1 MALLGRCTGTA
12 VKPQIIV
19 NAVAPIR
26 VCDIGGWTDTWYS
39 VHGAVFHIAIYP
51 YVEVQIHVVSREDVS
66 ERVVITAE
74 NYGERFEVDPERIT
88 YDQHPLIEAAL
99 DVMELPDDAAFRINI
114 YSEAPPGAA
123 TGTSAAVAVALL
135 GGLDHLTPGRLT
147 PHEIAYL
154 AHSLETE
161 KLGLQSGIQDQLCAA
176 YGGVNF
182 LEMPRFPHAIV
193 SNLHLPDP
201 VWWELEQ
208 RLAVVYIGTPHS
220 SSQIH
225 QQVISDLGED
235 AALNPH
241 LEEMRQL
248 ARQAKDA
255 ILQGDLASLGGVMS
269 RNTEQQRQLHP
280 SLVCEQADEII
291 AVGHDFHVLG
301 YKVNGAG
308 GDGGSVTLLCD
319 GNRARKR
326 QMLATLESS
335 GYRNLPLYISRRGLR
350 VW

>member
-39 VHGAVFHIAIYP
+39 IHGAVFHIAVYP

-147 PHEIAYL
+147 PHEVAYL

-225 QQVISDLGED
+225 QQVIADLGED
-235 AALNPH
+235 ASQNPH
-241 LEEMRQL
+241 LVEMRRL
-248 ARQAKDA
+248 AREAKNA
-255 ILQGDLASLGGVMS
+255 VLEGDLVALGDVMS

-291 AVGHDFHVLG
+291 AVGRDFGTLG
-301 YKVNGAG
+301 HKVNGAG
-308 GDGGSVTLLCD
+308 GDGGSLTLLCD
-319 GNRARKR
+319 GDRARKR
-326 QMLATLESS
+326 EMLAAFEAR
-335 GYRNLPLYISRRGLR
+335 GYRYLPLYISRRGLR

>member
-1 MALLGRCTGTA
+1 MNLPST
-12 VKPQIIV
+12 V

-26 VCDIGGWTDTWYS
+26 ICDIGGWTDTWYAGQ
-39 VHGAVFHIAIYP
+39 GAVFHIAVYP
-51 YVEVQIHVVSREDVS
+51 YVEVQVHAAPRVDRS
-66 ERVVITAE
+66 ERVMITAE
-74 NYGERFEVDPERIT
+74 NYGERFTVDPEKIS
-88 YDQHPLIEAAL
+88 YDQHPLLEAAI
-99 DVMELPDDAAFRINI
+99 DVMELPDNAAFTINI

-135 GGLDHLTPGRLT
+135 GALDHLTPGRLT
-147 PHEIAYL
+147 PHEVASL
-154 AHSLETE
+154 AHTLETE
-161 KLGLQSGIQDQLCAA
+161 KLGLESGIQDQLCSA

-182 LEMPRFPHAIV
+182 LEMQRFPHSTV
-193 SNLHLPDP
+193 SNLRLPDH

-225 QQVISDLGED
+225 QQVIADLGD
-235 AALNPH
+235 DPSQNP
-241 LEEMRQL
+241 QL
-248 ARQAKDA
+248 AAMRRLAREAKDA
-255 ILQGDLASLGGVMS
+255 VLQGDLAALGDVMS

-291 AVGHDFHVLG
+291 SVGREFDIVG

-308 GDGGSVTLLCD
+308 GDGGSLTLLCD
-319 GNRARKR
+319 GDRAKKR
-326 QMLATLESS
+326 QMLAALGRV
-335 GYRNLPLYISRRGLR
+335 GYPHLPIYMSRRGLR

>member
-1 MALLGRCTGTA
+1 M
-12 VKPQIIV
+12 KPQTVV

-39 VHGAVFHIAIYP
+39 VHGAVFHIAVYP
-51 YVEVQIHVVSREDVS
+51 YVEVQIHVVSREDAS

-182 LEMPRFPHAIV
+182 LEMPRFPHATV

-291 AVGHDFHVLG
+291 AVGHDFDVLG

-319 GNRARKR
+319 GDRARKR

>member
-12 VKPQIIV
+12 VNPPTIV

-39 VHGAVFHIAIYP
+39 VHGAVFHIAVYP
-51 YVEVQIHVVSREDVS
+51 YVEVQIHVVSREDAS

-147 PHEIAYL
+147 PHEVAYL

-182 LEMPRFPHAIV
+182 LEMPRFPHATV

-291 AVGHDFHVLG
+291 AVGHDFDVLG

-319 GNRARKR
+319 GDRARKR

>member
-1 MALLGRCTGTA
+1 MNLPST
-12 VKPQIIV
+12 V

-26 VCDIGGWTDTWYS
+26 ICDIGGWTDTWYAS
-39 VHGAVFHIAIYP
+39 QGAVFHIAVYP
-51 YVEVQIHVVSREDVS
+51 YVEVQVHVAPRLDGS
-66 ERVVITAE
+66 ERVMITAE
-74 NYGERFEVDPERIT
+74 NYGERFTVDPEKIS
-88 YDQHPLIEAAL
+88 YDQHPLLEAAI
-99 DVMELPDDAAFRINI
+99 DVMELPDNAAFTINI

-135 GGLDHLTPGRLT
+135 GALDHLTPGRLT
-147 PHEIAYL
+147 PHEVASL
-154 AHSLETE
+154 AHALETE
-161 KLGLQSGIQDQLCAA
+161 KLGLESGIQDQLCSA

-182 LEMPRFPHAIV
+182 LEMQRFPHATV
-193 SNLHLPDP
+193 SNLRLADQ

-225 QQVISDLGED
+225 QQVIADLGD
-235 AALNPH
+235 DPSQNP
-241 LEEMRQL
+241 QL
-248 ARQAKDA
+248 AAMRRLAREAKDA
-255 ILQGDLASLGGVMS
+255 VLQGDLAALGDVMS

-291 AVGHDFHVLG
+291 SVGREFGIVG

-308 GDGGSVTLLCD
+308 GDGGSLTLLCD
-319 GNRARKR
+319 GDRAKKR
-326 QMLATLESS
+326 QMLAALERV
-335 GYRNLPLYISRRGLR
+335 GYPHLPIYMSRRGLR

>member
-1 MALLGRCTGTA
+1 MNLPST
-12 VKPQIIV
+12 V

-26 VCDIGGWTDTWYS
+26 ICDIGGWTDTWYAGQ
-39 VHGAVFHIAIYP
+39 GAVFHIAVYP
-51 YVEVQIHVVSREDVS
+51 YVEVQVHAAPRVDRS
-66 ERVVITAE
+66 ERVMITAE
-74 NYGERFEVDPERIT
+74 NYGERFTVDPEKIS
-88 YDQHPLIEAAL
+88 YDQHPLLEAAI
-99 DVMELPDDAAFRINI
+99 DVMELPDNAAFTINI

-135 GGLDHLTPGRLT
+135 GALDHLTPGRLT
-147 PHEIAYL
+147 PHEVASL
-154 AHSLETE
+154 AHTLETE
-161 KLGLQSGIQDQLCAA
+161 KLGLESGIQDQLCSA

-182 LEMPRFPHAIV
+182 LEMQRFPHSTV
-193 SNLHLPDP
+193 SNLRLPDH

-225 QQVISDLGED
+225 QQVIADLGD
-235 AALNPH
+235 DPSQNP
-241 LEEMRQL
+241 QL
-248 ARQAKDA
+248 AAMRRLAREAKDA
-255 ILQGDLASLGGVMS
+255 VLQGDLAALGDVMS

-291 AVGHDFHVLG
+291 SIGGEFDILG

-308 GDGGSVTLLCD
+308 GDGGSLTLLCD
-319 GNRARKR
+319 GDRAKKR
-326 QMLATLESS
+326 QMLAALGRV
-335 GYRNLPLYISRRGLR
+335 GYPHLPIYMSRRGLR

>member
-1 MALLGRCTGTA
+1 
-12 VKPQIIV
+12 V

-26 VCDIGGWTDTWYS
+26 ICDIGGWTDTWYAS
-39 VHGAVFHIAIYP
+39 QGAVFHIAVYP
-51 YVEVQIHVVSREDVS
+51 YVEVQVHVAPRLDGS
-66 ERVVITAE
+66 ERVMITAE
-74 NYGERFEVDPERIT
+74 NYGERFTVDPEKIS
-88 YDQHPLIEAAL
+88 YDQHPLLEAAI
-99 DVMELPDDAAFRINI
+99 DVMELPDNAAFTINI

-135 GGLDHLTPGRLT
+135 GALDHLTPGRLT
-147 PHEIAYL
+147 PHEVASL
-154 AHSLETE
+154 AHALETE
-161 KLGLQSGIQDQLCAA
+161 KLGLESGIQDQLCSA

-182 LEMPRFPHAIV
+182 LEMQRFPHATV
-193 SNLHLPDP
+193 SNLRLADQ

-225 QQVISDLGED
+225 QQVIADLGD
-235 AALNPH
+235 DPSQNP
-241 LEEMRQL
+241 QL
-248 ARQAKDA
+248 AAMRRLAREAKDA
-255 ILQGDLASLGGVMS
+255 VLQGDLAALGDVMS

-291 AVGHDFHVLG
+291 SVGREFGIVG

-308 GDGGSVTLLCD
+308 GDGGSLTLLCD
-319 GNRARKR
+319 GDRAKKR
-326 QMLATLESS
+326 QMLAALERV
-335 GYRNLPLYISRRGLR
+335 GYPHLPIYMSRRGLR